1 VADVLQWQVLEEF
14 VRDSDGFPR
23 ARRPNTQH
31 LRRGIGQ
38 VGHTEDKH
46 TEGAAASSVWEA
58 SHPPKGVV

>member
-1 VADVLQWQVLEEF
+1 
-14 VRDSDGFPR
+14 
-23 ARRPNTQH
+23 
-31 LRRGIGQ
+31 